1 MDVIEKIKTMLTAAK
16 PKMPKPKYK
25 QIGVTVVPHFYHPR
39 IRDVRK
45 IIRKYDDNIERAI
58 AENPDLANVRV
69 KEVPVRQMQ
78 LIDNSKKYRRS

>member
-1 MDVIEKIKTMLTAAK
+1 MDVIEKIKNLLTAGA
-16 PKMPKPKYK
+16 PKTPKPKYR
-25 QIGVTVVPHFYHPR
+25 QIGVKMEPHFYHPR
-39 IRDVRK
+39 IRKVRK
-45 IIRKYDDNIERAI
+45 IIRKYGGNIERAI